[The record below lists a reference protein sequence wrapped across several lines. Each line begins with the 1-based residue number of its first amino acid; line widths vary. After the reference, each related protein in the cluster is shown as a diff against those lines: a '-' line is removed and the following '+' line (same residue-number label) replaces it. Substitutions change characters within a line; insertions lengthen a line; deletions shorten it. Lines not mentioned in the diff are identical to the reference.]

1 MEAARAADRSV
12 CNHIDSASKK
22 AICANGSS
30 SVLTVLLI
38 SVSMDSQEPA
48 YAGLLQRLSNNSNS
62 NEARLKLLERRLT
75 GELPSPRSLTFDGQD
90 LRQSDL
96 DDVCSRL
103 PGTPVSGH
111 ASRNQNTLL
120 RSDAQ
125 LSSKKKRKA
134 FSDQQDQQDHRS
146 LPFQQVTNRGQMT
159 SPTARRSPHRKS
171 PALTSPLSTRLLQ
184 RNTIN
189 KYFPNNRSD
198 DIADGTVS
206 VSICTQT
213 ETSFQEQE
221 HKLQDHLLN
230 AFRKTGEAQ

>member
-1 MEAARAADRSV
+1 
-12 CNHIDSASKK
+12 
-22 AICANGSS
+22 
-30 SVLTVLLI
+30 
-38 SVSMDSQEPA
+38 MDSQEPS
-48 YAGLLQRLSNNSNS
+48 YAGLLQRLSNTSNS

-75 GELPSPRSLTFDGQD
+75 GELPSPRSLTFDGH

-111 ASRNQNTLL
+111 ASDNRDTQS

-125 LSSKKKRKA
+125 LSSRKKRKA
-134 FSDQQDQQDHRS
+134 SPDQQDHRRPARS
-146 LPFQQVTNRGQMT
+146 VPFQQVTNRGQIT

-171 PALTSPLSTRLLQ
+171 PALTSPLSNRLLQ

-198 DIADGTVS
+198 DTADGIVS

-221 HKLQDHLLN
+221 HTLQDRLLT
-230 AFRKTGEAQ
+230 AFRNAGEAQ